1 MVHSPHRS
9 PSRDSFPR
17 PQSSASYRIM
27 AFSFV
32 GVAVLVVIGA
42 LWISSVQARV
52 TIHTKHDSVSQQI
65 VIELA
70 KSPDQGQLSGRV
82 VEGTFDKIQEF
93 SVQPGDGQTAT
104 GPAKGTVKIIN
115 NYSRPQTLI
124 AKTRLLTSDGKLY
137 RIDKT
142 VEVAPKQSVTVSAH
156 SDQEGSQFSLESG
169 VKMTIPG
176 LWIDIQKWIYAETA
190 TPFAP
195 STSSGKVVSASDVT
209 NAQKALEDAVFEQA
223 KKTLMSEAN
232 VGTDWDGIFTKK
244 VLETKSNMTP
254 GQQADS
260 FLASVRLDVTGVFY
274 PKQDMEL
281 LVKQKLRER
290 FPDGREL
297 VNFDPSAIVYSIDQL
312 DVKQEHARVSVT
324 AQAESRLTENSPS
337 IAKEAFMGLSLEEA
351 RSKLSGVDG
360 VQSVDIQIQ
369 PSWIGKIPTSKDHI
383 QLIVQ

>member
-1 MVHSPHRS
+1 
-9 PSRDSFPR
+9 
-17 PQSSASYRIM
+17 M

-82 VEGTFDKIQEF
+82 VEGTFEKIQEF
-93 SVQPGDGQTAT
+93 SVQPGDGQTAS
-104 GPAKGTVKIIN
+104 GPAKGAVRIIN
-115 NYSRPQTLI
+115 NYSRPQTLV

-156 SDQEGSQFSLESG
+156 SDQEGSQFSLGSG

-195 STSSGKVVSASDVT
+195 ATSSGKVVSASDVS
-209 NAQKALEDAVFEQA
+209 NAQKALEDAVFDQA
-223 KKTLMSEAN
+223 KKTLTSEAN

-297 VNFDPSAIVYSIDQL
+297 VNFDPSAIVYAIDQL
-312 DVKQEHARVSVT
+312 DVKQEHARVSAT